1 MVSQNARGRRSR
13 GPRSWRHLVVPR
25 PPIETEQAYVPS
37 QLTGADTGTDGPP
50 AEPNDRVSQPTRYLC
65 AWVYA
70 DERLREQVRTHL
82 NPRSHKA
89 WAPCYAVDLVAL
101 LRHNRRAG
109 RLAATRD
116 WLLIAVLLADM
127 TVVSYLL
134 FGRQPVGFL
143 AVLTVVVAV
152 AALRV
157 VASRRTATLR
167 AILRSI
173 GRYLR
178 RHWRKFPERFVVP
191 AVVVMVFISTVF
203 TRPVGRLCLLV
214 VLAGFAAAWLLVAG
228 FGALSFALASRVFTS
243 PDGPRERA
251 PELPTFV
258 EQRAERVA
266 RGNLLV
272 YSGNRGD
279 GRASE
284 RSHIDW
290 SALGPFV
297 GAGHRL
303 TRWTTP
309 PVNIRVGKPDSDGNP
324 TKPLD
329 VDVLTL
335 HERLKAD
342 AERLRLPKLR
352 CEHRLYV
359 DGRWLVVTPDLL
371 ARPEIGPPS
380 PRVDEHTVLERIADP
395 LEHHRGYLCLQVTD
409 WKGEVVVTMVVRAV
423 LDGDLLQLEV
433 SVHALPEVRVG
444 EPDEDED
451 VDPFPRRP
459 RRHRAPVEIPPRA
472 WPAGFAGLRA
482 GTRSYFSILFGATRR
497 CSWAVAR
504 PLVTSIAGMQHRRTS
519 RRGFI
524 TDFGT
529 DASLREQLAVGQHM
543 HYNAFFDTMG
553 HAERLQYRLIKATAD
568 YLTARDVDIRDFTG
582 RSETIITHNQQNI
595 FTDFKAGAVTFG
607 NNSSATNST
616 NSQPGN
622 GSNNSGPT
630 TRST

>member
-13 GPRSWRHLVVPR
+13 GPRALRHLIIPR
-25 PPIETEQAYVPS
+25 QRAEVDQVHVSSLPPD
-37 QLTGADTGTDGPP
+37 ADTRTDGPP
-50 AEPNDRVSQPTRYLC
+50 TERDDRVSRPTRYLC
-65 AWVYA
+65 AWVYVE
-70 DERLREQVRTHL
+70 ERLREQVRTHL

-89 WAPCYAVDLVAL
+89 WVPCYAVDLVAL

-109 RLAATRD
+109 RLAAMRD

-127 TVVSYLL
+127 TAVSYLL

-143 AVLTVVVAV
+143 AVLAVVVGV
-152 AALRV
+152 ATLRV
-157 VASRRTATLR
+157 VLIRRKVTIR
-167 AILRSI
+167 KILRSF

-178 RHWRKFPERFVVP
+178 RHWRKSPERFLVP
-191 AVVVMVFISTVF
+191 AIVVMVFLGTVF
-203 TRPVGRLCLLV
+203 AHPAGRLCLLV

-228 FGALSFALASRVFTS
+228 FGAITFVVASRALAD
-243 PDGPRERA
+243 PDGPRELA

-258 EQRAERVA
+258 EERAERVA
-266 RGNLLV
+266 RANLLV

-279 GRASE
+279 GQASE
-284 RSHIDW
+284 QWQTDW

-309 PVNIRVGKPDSDGNP
+309 PVNIRVGKPDGDGNP
-324 TKPLD
+324 TKPQD

-335 HERLKAD
+335 HERLKAA
-342 AERLRLPKLR
+342 AERLGLPKLR

-359 DGRWLVVTPDLL
+359 DGRWLVGTPELL
-371 ARPEIGPPS
+371 ERPDIGPPS
-380 PRVDEHTVLERIADP
+380 PRVDEHTVLEHIADP

-409 WKGEVVVTMVVRAV
+409 WKGEVVVTMLVRAV

-444 EPDEDED
+444 EPDPDED
-451 VDPFPRRP
+451 RDPFPRRP
-459 RRHRAPVEIPPRA
+459 RKHRAPIEIPPRA
-472 WPAGFAGLRA
+472 WPAGLAGLRA
-482 GTRSYFSILFGATRR
+482 STRSYFSTLFGASRR
-497 CSWAVAR
+497 CSWVVAE
-504 PLVTSIAGMQHRRTS
+504 PLVTSMAGMRHRRTS

-529 DASLREQLAVGQHM
+529 DASLREQLALGQHM
-543 HYNAFFDTMG
+543 HYNAFFDTIG

-595 FTDFKAGAVTFG
+595 FTEFKAGAVTFG
-607 NNSSATNST
+607 NNSPATSST
-616 NSQPGN
+616 NTQA
-622 GSNNSGPT
+622 GSGPNTGGPT
-630 TRST
+630 TRSD